1 MIKEFYSY
9 DLMMISKSFS
19 NIHFRYKD
27 GNSNKQI
34 FYMSRMAKREEI
46 RFKNNSMDV

>member
-9 DLMMISKSFS
+9 DLMIISKSFS
-19 NIHFRYKD
+19 NIHFDYND
-27 GNSNKQI
+27 GDINKQEQNGQ
-34 FYMSRMAKREEI
+34 REEI